1 MSVPHRIV
9 MAMLLVLAVLYA
21 AWFGGRAEWIA
32 LAVFALP
39 PLWLALRLPRKGAR
53 VAFWAGLLA
62 LFWFAHGVM
71 VAWSRPPER
80 LFALGAVLASLA
92 VVLAA
97 SLPGLRARF
106 ARR

>member
-1 MSVPHRIV
+1 MSLSHRIL
-9 MAMLLVLAVLYA
+9 MGMLLLLAVLYA
-21 AWFGGRAEWIA
+21 AWFGGRAEWVS

-39 PLWLALRLPRKGAR
+39 PLWLALRLPRGGAR
-53 VAFWAGLLA
+53 TAFWAGLLA